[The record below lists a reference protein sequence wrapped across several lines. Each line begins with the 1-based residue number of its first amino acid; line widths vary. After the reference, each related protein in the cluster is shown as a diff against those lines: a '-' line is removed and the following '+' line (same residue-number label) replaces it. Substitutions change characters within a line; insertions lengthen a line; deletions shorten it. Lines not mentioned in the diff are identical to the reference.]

1 MHTGCLLHAVLH
13 ALDISSTIL
22 TCFIQQSFFLY
33 KSFLAVQQRQWVR
46 LLKLFV
52 YGVNLQ
58 TVLSY
63 INDAVYEVVT
73 WHSFWMKSYIF
84 IWKWHS
90 HSSWCLSTTNM
101 QVSSFFF
108 FSLLPLSLTFNCPI
122 FSFQLQT
129 CKSHLSGVFFSS
141 SSFIYI
147 SPSHH
152 QFQVSHQKFCLL
164 SSGKS
169 GCNRA
174 ATQPMN

>member
-1 MHTGCLLHAVLH
+1 MSPFAET
-13 ALDISSTIL
+13 
-22 TCFIQQSFFLY
+22 
-33 KSFLAVQQRQWVR
+33 
-46 LLKLFV
+46 V

-90 HSSWCLSTTNM
+90 HSTWCLSTTNM

-108 FSLLPLSLTFNCPI
+108 VFLFSLRPLSFTFNCPT

-129 CKSHLSGVFFSS
+129 SSLISLGSFLLLPLSFTFHSPIISS
-141 SSFIYI
+141 
-147 SPSHH
+147 
-152 QFQVSHQKFCLL
+152 KFLIKNSVCYPQA
-164 SSGKS
+164 
-169 GCNRA
+169 NPA
-174 ATQPMN
+174 ATGLLPSLWINCGCYWN